1 MFKDKKIN
9 IRLTEKEKSIIE
21 SKAKKLNMTLTKF
34 IVSSCLKDKI
44 VIVNGL
50 DKVDSELRRI
60 GNNINQLTR
69 LANEKIITVID
80 LKELLQEGPK
90 NNIHVVIWT
99 GDVKKAQML
108 QLNKS
113 LFKERICMEMSTEE
127 SKLVNGEDLKPM
139 PTGFKAV
146 LIGQNAIRF
155 RVYDLPD
162 GKWMN
167 SLFNR
172 LNNI

>member
-1 MFKDKKIN
+1 MPKDKKIN
-9 IRLTEKEKSIIE
+9 IRLTEKEKNIIE

-80 LKELLQEGPK
+80 LKELRMEV
-90 NNIHVVIWT
+90 NNIW
-99 GDVKKAQML
+99 
-108 QLNKS
+108 QLLKQ
-113 LFKERICMEMSTEE
+113 
-127 SKLVNGEDLKPM
+127 LVQKQ
-139 PTGFKAV
+139 T
-146 LIGQNAIRF
+146 
-155 RVYDLPD
+155 
-162 GKWMN
+162 
-167 SLFNR
+167 
-172 LNNI
+172 

>member
-9 IRLTEKEKSIIE
+9 IWLTEKEKSIIE

-69 LANEKIITVID
+69 LANEKIITIID
-80 LKELLQEGPK
+80 LKELRMEV
-90 NNIHVVIWT
+90 NNIW
-99 GDVKKAQML
+99 
-108 QLNKS
+108 QLLKQ
-113 LFKERICMEMSTEE
+113 
-127 SKLVNGEDLKPM
+127 LVQKQ
-139 PTGFKAV
+139 T
-146 LIGQNAIRF
+146 
-155 RVYDLPD
+155 
-162 GKWMN
+162 
-167 SLFNR
+167 
-172 LNNI
+172 

>member
-50 DKVDSELRRI
+50 DKVDTELRRI

-69 LANEKIITVID
+69 LANEKIITVIN
-80 LKELLQEGPK
+80 LKELRMEV
-90 NNIHVVIWT
+90 NNIW
-99 GDVKKAQML
+99 
-108 QLNKS
+108 QLLKQ
-113 LFKERICMEMSTEE
+113 
-127 SKLVNGEDLKPM
+127 LVQKQ
-139 PTGFKAV
+139 T
-146 LIGQNAIRF
+146 
-155 RVYDLPD
+155 
-162 GKWMN
+162 
-167 SLFNR
+167 
-172 LNNI
+172 

>member
-1 MFKDKKIN
+1 MPKDKKIN

-69 LANEKIITVID
+69 LANEKIITVVD
-80 LKELLQEGPK
+80 LKELRMEV
-90 NNIHVVIWT
+90 NNIW
-99 GDVKKAQML
+99 
-108 QLNKS
+108 QLLKQ
-113 LFKERICMEMSTEE
+113 
-127 SKLVNGEDLKPM
+127 LVQKQ
-139 PTGFKAV
+139 T
-146 LIGQNAIRF
+146 
-155 RVYDLPD
+155 
-162 GKWMN
+162 
-167 SLFNR
+167 
-172 LNNI
+172 

>member
-1 MFKDKKIN
+1 MPKDKKIN

-69 LANEKIITVID
+69 LANEKIITIID
-80 LKELLQEGPK
+80 LKELRMEV
-90 NNIHVVIWT
+90 NNIW
-99 GDVKKAQML
+99 
-108 QLNKS
+108 QLLKQ
-113 LFKERICMEMSTEE
+113 
-127 SKLVNGEDLKPM
+127 LVQKQ
-139 PTGFKAV
+139 T
-146 LIGQNAIRF
+146 
-155 RVYDLPD
+155 
-162 GKWMN
+162 
-167 SLFNR
+167 
-172 LNNI
+172 

>member
-34 IVSSCLKDKI
+34 IISSCLKDKI

-80 LKELLQEGPK
+80 LKELRMEV
-90 NNIHVVIWT
+90 NNIW
-99 GDVKKAQML
+99 
-108 QLNKS
+108 QLLKQ
-113 LFKERICMEMSTEE
+113 
-127 SKLVNGEDLKPM
+127 LVQKQ
-139 PTGFKAV
+139 T
-146 LIGQNAIRF
+146 
-155 RVYDLPD
+155 
-162 GKWMN
+162 
-167 SLFNR
+167 
-172 LNNI
+172 